1 MIKIVDG
8 TVQKRRNTRARNGST
23 QRPNFFI
30 QICIFYIYIFAFLN
44 IALRATFCGVPSRW
58 FPAKKFSIFKIVIFD
73 FFDKVFLQKTH

>member
-1 MIKIVDG
+1 M
-8 TVQKRRNTRARNGST
+8 VQFKNAETRALATGQLNDLI
-23 QRPNFFI
+23 FFI